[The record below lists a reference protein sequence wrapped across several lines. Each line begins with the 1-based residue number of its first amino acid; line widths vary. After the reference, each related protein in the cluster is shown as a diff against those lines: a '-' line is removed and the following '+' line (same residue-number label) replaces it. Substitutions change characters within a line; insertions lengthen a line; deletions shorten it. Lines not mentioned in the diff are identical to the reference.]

1 MLVIQ
6 PPPTEACSISG
17 GIGSLEFSLSVCH
30 IEPKSSGHFYPFQQL
45 RSFYLHLQ
53 ITANNRSGSGHHRGA
68 GSTPNTV
75 QWVQDLA
82 LTQLWPENFHMP

>member
-17 GIGSLEFSLSVCH
+17 GIGSLEFSLSVCR

-53 ITANNRSGSGHHRGA
+53 ITAVALVTAEVH
-68 GSTPNTV
+68 V
-75 QWVQDLA
+75 QSLA
-82 LTQLWPENFHMP
+82 RAMG